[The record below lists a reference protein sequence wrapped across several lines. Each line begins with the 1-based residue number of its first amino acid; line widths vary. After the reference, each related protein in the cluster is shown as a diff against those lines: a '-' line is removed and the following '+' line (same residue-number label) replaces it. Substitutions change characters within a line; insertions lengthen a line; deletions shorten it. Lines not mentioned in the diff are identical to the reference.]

1 LSVPVVILLSQTAAL
16 LCGAAL
22 VLVFDPEPPSAKRI
36 VYGLLTGI
44 AGFVGLGAFYRG
56 LKVGAMGVI
65 APIAA
70 TAVLVPV
77 VVAIAH
83 GERPSGLQAA
93 GAAIA
98 IAGVVAASLEPER
111 ESIHGRRLGAGVG
124 WALVAAAAFGA
135 AVLGLQ
141 SAAAGSAVW
150 GSFTPRLTTVP
161 IVLALVLAR
170 RTPVRTAIPHWPWLV
185 GIGIADSTGVT
196 LFNAASNRGLH
207 SVVAILGSL
216 YPVIVVALAR
226 LVLSERLARLQLA
239 GAATALAGVALISAG

>member
-1 LSVPVVILLSQTAAL
+1 VF
-16 LCGAAL
+16 GAVL
-22 VLVFDPEPPSAKRI
+22 VLSFDPHPPPTIRI

-56 LKVGAMGVI
+56 LKVGTMGVI

-70 TAVLVPV
+70 TAVLIPV

-83 GERPSGLQAA
+83 GERPSGLQAV

-98 IAGVVAASLEPER
+98 VAGVVAASLEPEK
-111 ESIHGRRLGAGVG
+111 EALHGRRLGAGVG
-124 WALVAAAAFGA
+124 WAFIAAVAFGL

-141 SAAAGSAVW
+141 SAASGSAVW
-150 GSFTPRLTTVP
+150 ASFTPRLTTVP
-161 IVLALVLAR
+161 IVLALVL
-170 RTPVRTAIPHWPWLV
+170 VRGPAIRSAAPQWQWLL
-185 GIGIADSTGVT
+185 GIGVADSVGVT
-196 LFNAASNRGLH
+196 MFNAASNRGLH

-216 YPVIVVALAR
+216 YPVIVAALAHI
-226 LVLSERLARLQLA
+226 VLSERLARVQLF